1 MRNYL
6 MCACYWCVVPRSSCG
21 NYYYVIGLELGPGLK
36 HVSSSSY
43 SGSCYLTKQVEQVL
57 FDLRVTKNPV
67 LLRFPNCY
75 YLSSLWEIN
84 CSCSRL
90 KLEIANLIS
99 IIMVKGSKVE
109 LRLEIS
115 DKEKKKK
122 NNCGDGFR
130 WCVNKS
136 SRVLKFQAYSF
147 SFVSNVS
154 WDWTHYQ
161 TILYVQLWFIFL

>member
-1 MRNYL
+1 MR
-6 MCACYWCVVPRSSCG
+6 A
-21 NYYYVIGLELGPGLK
+21 IG
-36 HVSSSSY
+36 VSSHDLHVEIIIMSLVWNWGQASNM
-43 SGSCYLTKQVEQVL
+43 SLVAPIQDHAYLTKQVEQVL

-67 LLRFPNCY
+67 LLHFPNCY

-130 WCVNKS
+130 QGVNKS

-154 WDWTHYQ
+154 WDRTHYQ
-161 TILYVQLWFIFL
+161 TILHVQLWFIFL